1 MITPVALMEVSSR
14 RESKVKEFN
23 RDAAL
28 IEMQTKIQQ
37 IFVLLGG
44 KPNQSTN
51 NLSSQLS
58 RSRLSIFSNIS
69 SQLQVEDDYESDNDG
84 NIGVERNSTLCS
96 ITEEAEPI
104 RQPVR
109 RKLSNISNISSAST
123 DVESDGGTVSDYVT
137 LTDDRFESIP

>member
-1 MITPVALMEVSSR
+1 MYCR

-44 KPNQSTN
+44 KPNRPNTN
-51 NLSSQLS
+51 LNSHLS
-58 RSRLSIFSNIS
+58 RSRLSVFSNMS
-69 SQLQVEDDYESDNDG
+69 SQLQVEDDYESDNEG
-84 NIGVERNSTLCS
+84 NIGAEGHQNNTLSSIVE
-96 ITEEAEPI
+96 EVEPG

-123 DVESDGGTVSDYVT
+123 DVESDIGTVSDYVT
-137 LTDDRFESIP
+137 LSDERYESIP

>member
-1 MITPVALMEVSSR
+1 LYCR

-28 IEMQTKIQQ
+28 LEMQTKIQQ

-44 KPNQSTN
+44 KPNRLNT
-51 NLSSQLS
+51 NLSSHLS
-58 RSRLSIFSNIS
+58 RSRLSVFSNMS
-69 SQLQVEDDYESDNDG
+69 SQLQVEDDYESDNEG
-84 NIGVERNSTLCS
+84 NIGAEGHQNNTLSSIVE
-96 ITEEAEPI
+96 EVEPG

-123 DVESDGGTVSDYVT
+123 DVESDIGTVSDYVT
-137 LTDDRFESIP
+137 LSDERYESIP